1 VINVFQLNFDTR
13 LQNWFELRKELE
25 NLDLATKC
33 VEIDK
38 WWQYAPLVNHYLHY
52 DFIDQWP
59 GPWELLVENMYC
71 TIARALGMC
80 YTLLLIGVDNIEMVE
95 ATDQNNEDVVL
106 VLVDSAKYIL
116 NYWPDTVLNNH
127 LQDFKVKKHININ
140 KIKQKI

>member
-80 YTLLLIGVDNIEMVE
+80 YTLLLIDVDNIEMVE

>member
-25 NLDLATKC
+25 NSDLATKC

>member
-1 VINVFQLNFDTR
+1 MNVFQNHYEVR
-13 LQNWFELRKELE
+13 LKEWYDLRQ
-25 NLDLATKC
+25 
-33 VEIDK
+33 EIKDISLIDQCIK
-38 WWQYAPLVNHYLHY
+38 TDQWWQQTPLVNHYLHY

>member
-1 VINVFQLNFDTR
+1 MINVFQLNYDTR
-13 LQNWFELRKELE
+13 LQNWFELRKKLE
-25 NLDLATKC
+25 NTDLATRC